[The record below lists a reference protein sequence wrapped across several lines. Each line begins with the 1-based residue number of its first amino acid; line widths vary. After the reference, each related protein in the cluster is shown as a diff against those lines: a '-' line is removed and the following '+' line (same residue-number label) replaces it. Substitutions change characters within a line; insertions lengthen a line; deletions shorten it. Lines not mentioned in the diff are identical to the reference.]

1 MKLVDKNEE
10 GRAVTIIMSGITIG
24 MSIGLPIMTIIGNLL
39 TYRAIFLILG
49 ISLVLIGILCH
60 FKLPN
65 IKGENK
71 SKSNSPITMLKNPG
85 VLLVIALTFLGVG
98 ANYGVYTFITNLIKN
113 ATYPGV
119 AMAQFIIGIGSIIS
133 VIMTIKFID
142 KYLHIMILTL
152 FALTAVVFLIFIGF
166 KNVMLLHLVFFLWG
180 LEFGSLS
187 SIFQTATAYQVTK
200 GVEVANSLQS
210 SSFNFSIMIGS
221 TITGYLLE
229 SKGVSAMLFFA
240 LVLSIIGLVVAFLNK
255 RKFIDKA

>member
-1 MKLVDKNEE
+1 
-10 GRAVTIIMSGITIG
+10 
-24 MSIGLPIMTIIGNLL
+24 
-39 TYRAIFLILG
+39 
-49 ISLVLIGILCH
+49 
-60 FKLPN
+60 
-65 IKGENK
+65 
-71 SKSNSPITMLKNPG
+71 
-85 VLLVIALTFLGVG
+85 
-98 ANYGVYTFITNLIKN
+98 
-113 ATYPGV
+113 
-119 AMAQFIIGIGSIIS
+119 MAQFFIGIGSIIS